1 MSGLFYDSLKSN
13 HDRKITTID
22 SPKLSAYHP
31 YTSVWYQVLVLHITS
46 TSSDQPTA
54 FKPFASIIL
63 KISLVVLA
71 ISLSACSSLSGSF
84 ANRSNQLSSG
94 LQNAYSVSPS
104 TANRLSPIIIQSAE
118 RYDVSPT
125 LLAALIRQESNYNSS
140 ARSPTGAIGLT
151 QIISS
156 HWRQS
161 CPGNLYDENVNINCG
176 AHVLSTYYRSAGSWS
191 KAVAY
196 YNVGPTGYERSFWTR
211 HKAKK
216 YARSVKRHEKTLKKA
231 L

>member
-1 MSGLFYDSLKSN
+1 MS
-13 HDRKITTID
+13 R
-22 SPKLSAYHP
+22 
-31 YTSVWYQVLVLHITS
+31 VLVLQIVS
-46 TSSDQPTA
+46 TSSNQGI
-54 FKPFASIIL
+54 ASNALGSIFL
-63 KISLVVLA
+63 KLSLVVIA
-71 ISLSACSSLSGSF
+71 VSLSACSSLSGSF

-94 LQNAYSVSPS
+94 LQNAYSVSPN
-104 TANRLSPIIIQSAE
+104 TANRLSPMIIQSAE

-125 LLAALIRQESNYNSS
+125 LLAALIRQESNYNSA

-161 CPGNLYDENVNINCG
+161 CPGDLYDENVNINCG

-196 YNVGPTGYERSFWTR
+196 YNVGPTGYQRSFWTR
-211 HKAKK
+211 HKGKK
-216 YARSVKRHEKTLKKA
+216 YARSVKHHEKTLKKA

>member
-1 MSGLFYDSLKSN
+1 M
-13 HDRKITTID
+13 
-22 SPKLSAYHP
+22 
-31 YTSVWYQVLVLHITS
+31 VLQIVS
-46 TSSDQPTA
+46 TSSNQGI
-54 FKPFASIIL
+54 ASNALGSIFL
-63 KISLVVLA
+63 KLSLVVIA
-71 ISLSACSSLSGSF
+71 VSLSACSSLSGSF

-94 LQNAYSVSPS
+94 LQNAYSVSPN
-104 TANRLSPIIIQSAE
+104 TANRLSPMIIQSAE

-125 LLAALIRQESNYNSS
+125 LLAALIRQESNYNSA

-161 CPGNLYDENVNINCG
+161 CPGDLYDENVNINCG

-196 YNVGPTGYERSFWTR
+196 YNVGPTGYQRSFWTR
-211 HKAKK
+211 HKGKK
-216 YARSVKRHEKTLKKA
+216 YARSVKHHEKTLKKA

>member
-1 MSGLFYDSLKSN
+1 
-13 HDRKITTID
+13 
-22 SPKLSAYHP
+22 
-31 YTSVWYQVLVLHITS
+31 LVLQIVS
-46 TSSDQPTA
+46 TSSNQGI
-54 FKPFASIIL
+54 ASNALGSIFL
-63 KISLVVLA
+63 KLSLIVIAV
-71 ISLSACSSLSGSF
+71 SLSACSSLSGSF

-94 LQNAYSVSPS
+94 LQNAYSVSPN
-104 TANRLSPIIIQSAE
+104 TANRLSPMIIQSAE

-125 LLAALIRQESNYNSS
+125 LLAALIRQESNYNSA

-161 CPGNLYDENVNINCG
+161 CPGDLYDENVNINCG

-196 YNVGPTGYERSFWTR
+196 YNVGPTGYQRSFWTR
-211 HKAKK
+211 HKGKK
-216 YARSVKRHEKTLKKA
+216 YARSVKHHEKTLKKA

>member
-1 MSGLFYDSLKSN
+1 
-13 HDRKITTID
+13 
-22 SPKLSAYHP
+22 
-31 YTSVWYQVLVLHITS
+31 LVLQIVS
-46 TSSDQPTA
+46 TSSNQGI
-54 FKPFASIIL
+54 ASNALGSIFLKLSLII
-63 KISLVVLA
+63 IAV
-71 ISLSACSSLSGSF
+71 SLSACSSLSGSF

-94 LQNAYSVSPS
+94 LQTAYSVSPN
-104 TANRLSPIIIQSAE
+104 TANRLSPMIIQSAE

-125 LLAALIRQESNYNSS
+125 LLAALIRQESNYNSA

-161 CPGNLYDENVNINCG
+161 CPGDLYDENVNINCG

-196 YNVGPTGYERSFWTR
+196 YNVGPTGYQRSFWTR
-211 HKAKK
+211 HKGKK
-216 YARSVKRHEKTLKKA
+216 YARSVKHHEKTLKKA

>member
-1 MSGLFYDSLKSN
+1 MVLQIVSTSTDQGMTSHALGSLFL
-13 HDRKITTID
+13 
-22 SPKLSAYHP
+22 KLS
-31 YTSVWYQVLVLHITS
+31 L
-46 TSSDQPTA
+46 
-54 FKPFASIIL
+54 IIMA
-63 KISLVVLA
+63 V
-71 ISLSACSSLSGSF
+71 SLSACSSLSGSF

-104 TANRLSPIIIQSAE
+104 TANRLSPMIIQSAE

-125 LLAALIRQESNYNSS
+125 LLAALIRQESNYNSA

-156 HWRQS
+156 HWNQA
-161 CPGNLYDENVNINCG
+161 CPGNLYDENININCG

-196 YNVGPTGYERSFWTR
+196 YNVGPTGYQRSFWTR
-211 HKAKK
+211 HKGKK

>member
-1 MSGLFYDSLKSN
+1 MS
-13 HDRKITTID
+13 R
-22 SPKLSAYHP
+22 
-31 YTSVWYQVLVLHITS
+31 VLVLQIVS
-46 TSSDQPTA
+46 TSSNQGIAPNA
-54 FKPFASIIL
+54 LGSIFL
-63 KISLVVLA
+63 KLSLIIIAV
-71 ISLSACSSLSGSF
+71 SLSACSSLSGSF

-94 LQNAYSVSPS
+94 LQNAYSVSPN
-104 TANRLSPIIIQSAE
+104 TANRLSPMIIQSAE

-125 LLAALIRQESNYNSS
+125 LLAALIRQESNYNSA

-161 CPGNLYDENVNINCG
+161 CPGDLYDENVNINCG

-196 YNVGPTGYERSFWTR
+196 YNVGPTGYQRSFWTR
-211 HKAKK
+211 HKGKK
-216 YARSVKRHEKTLKKA
+216 YARSVKHHEKTLKKA

>member
-1 MSGLFYDSLKSN
+1 M
-13 HDRKITTID
+13 
-22 SPKLSAYHP
+22 
-31 YTSVWYQVLVLHITS
+31 VLQIVS
-46 TSSDQPTA
+46 TSSNQGI
-54 FKPFASIIL
+54 ASNALGSIFL
-63 KISLVVLA
+63 KLSLVVIA
-71 ISLSACSSLSGSF
+71 VSLSACSSLSGSF

-94 LQNAYSVSPS
+94 LQNAYSVSPN
-104 TANRLSPIIIQSAE
+104 TANRLSPMIIQSAE
-118 RYDVSPT
+118 RYDISPT
-125 LLAALIRQESNYNSS
+125 LLAALIRQESNYNSA

-161 CPGNLYDENVNINCG
+161 CPGDLYDENVNINCG

-196 YNVGPTGYERSFWTR
+196 YNVGPTGYQRSFWTR
-211 HKAKK
+211 HKGKK
-216 YARSVKRHEKTLKKA
+216 YARSVKHHEKTLKKA

>member
-1 MSGLFYDSLKSN
+1 MTHLHGVNTINSSWYFWFIILQFLFN
-13 HDRKITTID
+13 HT
-22 SPKLSAYHP
+22 
-31 YTSVWYQVLVLHITS
+31 
-46 TSSDQPTA
+46 DQYSRINK
-54 FKPFASIIL
+54 FNGMIL
-63 KISLVVLA
+63 KISLIMIA
-71 ISLSACSSLSGSF
+71 ISMTACSSLSGSF

-94 LQNAYSVSPS
+94 LQNAYSVAPN
-104 TANRLSPIIIQSAE
+104 TANRLSPMIVQSAE

-125 LLAALIRQESNYNSS
+125 LLAALIRQESNFNSS

-156 HWRQS
+156 YWSTS
-161 CPGNLYDENVNINCG
+161 CPGNLYDENTNINCG
-176 AHVLSTYYRSAGSWS
+176 AYILSSYYKSAGSWS

-196 YNVGPTGYERSFWTR
+196 YNVGPTVYERSFWTR

>member
-1 MSGLFYDSLKSN
+1 
-13 HDRKITTID
+13 
-22 SPKLSAYHP
+22 
-31 YTSVWYQVLVLHITS
+31 LVLQIVS
-46 TSSDQPTA
+46 TSSNQGI
-54 FKPFASIIL
+54 ASNALGSIFLKLSLII
-63 KISLVVLA
+63 IAV
-71 ISLSACSSLSGSF
+71 SLSACSSLSGSF

-94 LQNAYSVSPS
+94 LQNAYSVSPN
-104 TANRLSPIIIQSAE
+104 TANRLSPMIIQSAE

-125 LLAALIRQESNYNSS
+125 LLAALIRQESNYNSA

-161 CPGNLYDENVNINCG
+161 CPGDLYDENVNINCG

-196 YNVGPTGYERSFWTR
+196 YNVGPTGYQRSFWTR
-211 HKAKK
+211 HKGKK
-216 YARSVKRHEKTLKKA
+216 YARSVKHHEKTLKKA

>member
-1 MSGLFYDSLKSN
+1 MTFHALGSLFL
-13 HDRKITTID
+13 
-22 SPKLSAYHP
+22 KLS
-31 YTSVWYQVLVLHITS
+31 LVIM
-46 TSSDQPTA
+46 A
-54 FKPFASIIL
+54 
-63 KISLVVLA
+63 V
-71 ISLSACSSLSGSF
+71 SLSACSSLSGSF

-104 TANRLSPIIIQSAE
+104 TANRLSPMIIQSAE

-125 LLAALIRQESNYNSS
+125 LLAALIRQESNYNSA

-156 HWRQS
+156 HWSQA

-196 YNVGPTGYERSFWTR
+196 YNVGPTGYQRSFWTR
-211 HKAKK
+211 HKGKK

>member
-1 MSGLFYDSLKSN
+1 MQFISIHHDQQRSIKKLK
-13 HDRKITTID
+13 R
-22 SPKLSAYHP
+22 L
-31 YTSVWYQVLVLHITS
+31 
-46 TSSDQPTA
+46 
-54 FKPFASIIL
+54 IIQ
-63 KISLVVLA
+63 ISLIVIA
-71 ISLSACSSLSGSF
+71 INMAACSSLSGSF
-84 ANRSNQLSSG
+84 ANRSTQLSSG
-94 LQNAYSVSPS
+94 LQNAYSVSPN
-104 TANRLSPIIIQSAE
+104 TANRLSPMIVQNAE

-151 QIISS
+151 QIVST

-161 CPGNLYDENVNINCG
+161 CPGNLYDENTNINCG
-176 AHVLSTYYRSAGSWS
+176 AYILSTYYKSAGSWS

-196 YNVGPTGYERSFWTR
+196 YNVGPSGYERSFWTR
-211 HKAKK
+211 HKGKK

>member
-1 MSGLFYDSLKSN
+1 M
-13 HDRKITTID
+13 I
-22 SPKLSAYHP
+22 
-31 YTSVWYQVLVLHITS
+31 
-46 TSSDQPTA
+46 
-54 FKPFASIIL
+54 
-63 KISLVVLA
+63 A
-71 ISLSACSSLSGSF
+71 INMTACSSLSGSF

-94 LQNAYSVSPS
+94 LQNAYSVSPN
-104 TANRLSPIIIQSAE
+104 TANRLSPMIVQNAE

-151 QIISS
+151 QIVST

-161 CPGNLYDENVNINCG
+161 CPGNLYDENTNLNCG
-176 AHVLSTYYRSAGSWS
+176 AYILSTYYKSAGSWS

-196 YNVGPTGYERSFWTR
+196 YNVGPSGYERSFWTR
-211 HKAKK
+211 HKGKK
-216 YARSVKRHEKTLKKA
+216 YARSVKRHEKILKKA

>member
-1 MSGLFYDSLKSN
+1 M
-13 HDRKITTID
+13 I
-22 SPKLSAYHP
+22 
-31 YTSVWYQVLVLHITS
+31 
-46 TSSDQPTA
+46 
-54 FKPFASIIL
+54 
-63 KISLVVLA
+63 A
-71 ISLSACSSLSGSF
+71 ISMTACSTLSGSF
-84 ANRSNQLSSG
+84 ANRSTQLSSG
-94 LQNAYSVSPS
+94 LQKAYSVSPN
-104 TANRLSPIIIQSAE
+104 TANRLSPMIVQNAE

-151 QIISS
+151 QIVST

-161 CPGNLYDENVNINCG
+161 CPGNLYDENTNINCG
-176 AHVLSTYYRSAGSWS
+176 AYILSTYYKSAGSWS

-196 YNVGPTGYERSFWTR
+196 YNVGPSGYERSFWTR
-211 HKAKK
+211 HKGKK

>member
-1 MSGLFYDSLKSN
+1 M
-13 HDRKITTID
+13 
-22 SPKLSAYHP
+22 
-31 YTSVWYQVLVLHITS
+31 VLQIVS
-46 TSSDQPTA
+46 TSSNQGI
-54 FKPFASIIL
+54 ASNTLGSIFL
-63 KISLVVLA
+63 KLSLVVIA
-71 ISLSACSSLSGSF
+71 VSLSACSSLSGSF

-94 LQNAYSVSPS
+94 LQNAYSVSPN
-104 TANRLSPIIIQSAE
+104 TANRLSPMIIQSAE

-125 LLAALIRQESNYNSS
+125 LLAALIRQESNYNS
-140 ARSPTGAIGLT
+140 AAHSPTGAIGLT

-161 CPGNLYDENVNINCG
+161 CPGDLYDENVNINCG

-196 YNVGPTGYERSFWTR
+196 YNVGPTGYQRSFWTR
-211 HKAKK
+211 HKGKK
-216 YARSVKRHEKTLKKA
+216 YARSVKHHEKTLKKA

>member
-1 MSGLFYDSLKSN
+1 MQLISIHLDQQQSIKKLK
-13 HDRKITTID
+13 
-22 SPKLSAYHP
+22 KL
-31 YTSVWYQVLVLHITS
+31 
-46 TSSDQPTA
+46 
-54 FKPFASIIL
+54 IL
-63 KISLVVLA
+63 QISLIVIA
-71 ISLSACSSLSGSF
+71 INMTACSSLSGSF
-84 ANRSNQLSSG
+84 ANRSSQLSSG
-94 LQNAYSVSPS
+94 LKNAYSVSPN
-104 TANRLSPIIIQSAE
+104 TANRLSPMIIQSAE
-118 RYDVSPT
+118 RYEVSPT

-176 AHVLSTYYRSAGSWS
+176 AYVLATYYKSAGSWS

-216 YARSVKRHEKTLKKA
+216 YARSVKHHEKILKKA

>member
-1 MSGLFYDSLKSN
+1 M
-13 HDRKITTID
+13 
-22 SPKLSAYHP
+22 
-31 YTSVWYQVLVLHITS
+31 VLQIVS
-46 TSSDQPTA
+46 TSSNQGI
-54 FKPFASIIL
+54 ASNALGSIFLKLSLII
-63 KISLVVLA
+63 IAV
-71 ISLSACSSLSGSF
+71 SLSACSSLSGSF

-94 LQNAYSVSPS
+94 LQTAYSVSPN
-104 TANRLSPIIIQSAE
+104 TANRLSPMIIQSAE

-125 LLAALIRQESNYNSS
+125 LLAALIRQESNYNSA

-161 CPGNLYDENVNINCG
+161 CPGDLYDENVNINCG

-196 YNVGPTGYERSFWTR
+196 YNVGPTGYQRSFWTR
-211 HKAKK
+211 HKGKK
-216 YARSVKRHEKTLKKA
+216 YARSVKHHEKTLKKA

>member
-1 MSGLFYDSLKSN
+1 MVN
-13 HDRKITTID
+13 TIH
-22 SPKLSAYHP
+22 L
-31 YTSVWYQVLVLHITS
+31 
-46 TSSDQPTA
+46 TSSER
-54 FKPFASIIL
+54 FIIL
-63 KISLVVLA
+63 QRIFIHKDHNKLIKNLYGFTLKLGLIVIA
-71 ISLSACSSLSGSF
+71 ISMTACSTLSGSF
-84 ANRSNQLSSG
+84 ANRSTQLSSG
-94 LQNAYSVSPS
+94 LQKAYSVSPN
-104 TANRLSPIIIQSAE
+104 TANRLSPMIVQNAE

-151 QIISS
+151 QIVST

-161 CPGNLYDENVNINCG
+161 CPGNLYDENTNINCG
-176 AHVLSTYYRSAGSWS
+176 AYILSTYYKSAGSWS

-196 YNVGPTGYERSFWTR
+196 YNVGPSGYERSFWTR
-211 HKAKK
+211 HKGKK

>member
-1 MSGLFYDSLKSN
+1 M
-13 HDRKITTID
+13 
-22 SPKLSAYHP
+22 
-31 YTSVWYQVLVLHITS
+31 VLQIVS
-46 TSSDQPTA
+46 TSSNQGI
-54 FKPFASIIL
+54 ASNTLGSIFL
-63 KISLVVLA
+63 KLSLVVIA
-71 ISLSACSSLSGSF
+71 VSLSACSSLSGSF

-94 LQNAYSVSPS
+94 LQNAYSVSPN
-104 TANRLSPIIIQSAE
+104 TANRLSPMIIQSAE

-125 LLAALIRQESNYNSS
+125 LLAALIRQESNYNSA

-161 CPGNLYDENVNINCG
+161 CPGDLYDENVNINCG

-196 YNVGPTGYERSFWTR
+196 YNVGPTGYQRSFWTR
-211 HKAKK
+211 HKGKK
-216 YARSVKRHEKTLKKA
+216 YARSVKHHEKTLKKA

>member
-1 MSGLFYDSLKSN
+1 M
-13 HDRKITTID
+13 
-22 SPKLSAYHP
+22 
-31 YTSVWYQVLVLHITS
+31 
-46 TSSDQPTA
+46 
-54 FKPFASIIL
+54 IL
-63 KISLVVLA
+63 KISLIMIA
-71 ISLSACSSLSGSF
+71 ISMTACSSLSGSF
-84 ANRSNQLSSG
+84 ANRSSQLSSG
-94 LQNAYSVSPS
+94 LQNAYSVAPN
-104 TANRLSPIIIQSAE
+104 TANRLSPMIVQSAE

-140 ARSPTGAIGLT
+140 ARSPTGAIGLS

-156 HWRQS
+156 YWSTS
-161 CPGNLYDENVNINCG
+161 CPGNLYDENTNINCG
-176 AHVLSTYYRSAGSWS
+176 AYILSSYYKSAGSWS

-211 HKAKK
+211 HNAKK

>member
-1 MSGLFYDSLKSN
+1 MQLISIHPDQQQSIKKLK
-13 HDRKITTID
+13 
-22 SPKLSAYHP
+22 KL
-31 YTSVWYQVLVLHITS
+31 
-46 TSSDQPTA
+46 
-54 FKPFASIIL
+54 IL
-63 KISLVVLA
+63 QISLIVIA
-71 ISLSACSSLSGSF
+71 TNMTACSSLSGSF
-84 ANRSNQLSSG
+84 ANRSSQLSSG
-94 LQNAYSVSPS
+94 LQNAYSVSPN
-104 TANRLSPIIIQSAE
+104 TANRLSPMIIQSAE
-118 RYDVSPT
+118 RYEVSPT

-176 AHVLSTYYRSAGSWS
+176 AYVLATYYKSAGSWS

-216 YARSVKRHEKTLKKA
+216 YARSVKHHEKILKKA

>member
-1 MSGLFYDSLKSN
+1 MQLISIHPDQQQSIKKLK
-13 HDRKITTID
+13 
-22 SPKLSAYHP
+22 KL
-31 YTSVWYQVLVLHITS
+31 
-46 TSSDQPTA
+46 
-54 FKPFASIIL
+54 IL
-63 KISLVVLA
+63 QISLIVIA
-71 ISLSACSSLSGSF
+71 TNMTACSSLSGSF
-84 ANRSNQLSSG
+84 ANRSSQLSSG
-94 LQNAYSVSPS
+94 LQNAYSVSPN
-104 TANRLSPIIIQSAE
+104 TANRLSPMIIQSAE
-118 RYDVSPT
+118 RYEVSPT

-140 ARSPTGAIGLT
+140 ARSPTGAVGLT

-176 AHVLSTYYRSAGSWS
+176 AYVLATYYKSAGSWS

-216 YARSVKRHEKTLKKA
+216 YARSVKHHEKILKKA

>member
-1 MSGLFYDSLKSN
+1 M
-13 HDRKITTID
+13 
-22 SPKLSAYHP
+22 
-31 YTSVWYQVLVLHITS
+31 
-46 TSSDQPTA
+46 SSDQYTVFKTSRSA
-54 FKPFASIIL
+54 FL

-71 ISLSACSSLSGSF
+71 MSLSACSGLSGSF
-84 ANRSNQLSSG
+84 ANRSNQLAAG
-94 LQNAYSVSPS
+94 LQNAYSVSPA
-104 TANRLSPIIIQSAE
+104 TASRLSPMIIQSAE

-125 LLAALIRQESNYNSS
+125 LLAALIRQESNYNSA

-156 HWRQS
+156 HWRQA

-176 AHVLSTYYRSAGSWS
+176 AHVLSTYYQSAGSWS

-196 YNVGPTGYERSFWTR
+196 YNVGPTGYQRSFWTR
-211 HKAKK
+211 HKGKK

>member
-1 MSGLFYDSLKSN
+1 MQ
-13 HDRKITTID
+13 I
-22 SPKLSAYHP
+22 
-31 YTSVWYQVLVLHITS
+31 VS
-46 TSSDQPTA
+46 TSSNQGI
-54 FKPFASIIL
+54 ASNALGSIFLKLSLII
-63 KISLVVLA
+63 IAV
-71 ISLSACSSLSGSF
+71 SLSACSSLSGSF

-94 LQNAYSVSPS
+94 LQNAYSVSPN
-104 TANRLSPIIIQSAE
+104 TANRLSPMIIQSAE

-125 LLAALIRQESNYNSS
+125 LLAALIRQESNYNSA

-161 CPGNLYDENVNINCG
+161 CPGDLYDENVNINCG

-196 YNVGPTGYERSFWTR
+196 YNVGPTGYQRSFWTR
-211 HKAKK
+211 HKGKK
-216 YARSVKRHEKTLKKA
+216 YARSVKHHEKTLKKA